1 MERIVEVNFFEW
13 ALIQQK
19 IGRVGAALDY
29 IHQIINTGGYFGT
42 DDARII
48 LKLLGDINET
58 DGKINETEKEE
69 KQD

>member
-29 IHQIINTGGYFGT
+29 IRHVLNTGGFFGN
-42 DDARII
+42 DDAGII

-58 DGKINETEKEE
+58 DEKINETEKEGLPY
-69 KQD
+69 

>member
-19 IGRVGAALDY
+19 IGRVGAARDY
-29 IHQIINTGGYFGT
+29 IRHVINTGGYFGS
-42 DDARII
+42 DDAGII

-58 DGKINETEKEE
+58 DEKINETEKKEE
-69 KQD
+69 PN